1 MDQLWIDISIKSYE
15 ISHIHLSAERYW
27 AEVFYYATGMIL
39 FNLNFGATK
48 LEPRVA
54 ARDRRKQKKN
64 KKKIVKAMNVKH

>member
-48 LEPRVA
+48 REPA
-54 ARDRRKQKKN
+54 ARDRRKQKKQE
-64 KKKIVKAMNVKH
+64 KHRESNERQKSRA